1 MRVKP
6 KVMLVPK
13 AHAPKVASVSS
24 AVDQSLIKQVQR
36 SHRAKA
42 VAPEQM
48 ANAVRALKAT
58 VDLPAT
64 KSAANIAVLKVDQI
78 TLARRAHPH
87 RAHAMAHRAR
97 TMAHRAL
104 TAAAMDPAITI
115 AVHITARRRA
125 TVAIQR
131 TAAIRS
137 PTTDI
142 VLSVP
147 VMQAPRVKAP
157 AQKANVLKG
166 HVRIVQVLADHVRMR
181 RVQTHRVRI
190 GQTAMAESRASA
202 SHAVRVKPV
211 TVKHAMA
218 TRADTALAATNLVA
232 L

>member
-87 RAHAMAHRAR
+87 RAHAMAHRA
-97 TMAHRAL
+97 L

-157 AQKANVLKG
+157 AQKANVLKA